1 MSRKLTFSVT
11 IEFTDKISSD
21 DDVMEIRDN
30 ILRAIVDE
38 ADRGLG
44 IAPDGSDT
52 STKVVTVKPQFLDE
66 EISKTLF

>member
-52 STKVVTVKPQFLDE
+52 CTKVVTVKPQFLDE